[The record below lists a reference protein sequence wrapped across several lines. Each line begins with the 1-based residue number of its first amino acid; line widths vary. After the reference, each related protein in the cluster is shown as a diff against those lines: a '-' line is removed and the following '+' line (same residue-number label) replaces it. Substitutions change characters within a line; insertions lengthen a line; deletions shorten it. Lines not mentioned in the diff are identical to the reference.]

1 MRELVDLYF
10 KDNTIV
16 THHIESFNDFVCAPD
31 NPNSRMQR
39 IVDDI
44 RVPTDDAIRGIIK
57 LDPERNKQRG
67 KELVISTDDSP
78 VKILLIPT
86 DEELMIATDTAA
98 LLK

>member
-39 IVDDI
+39 ITRI
-44 RVPTDDAIRGIIK
+44 TG
-57 LDPERNKQRG
+57 
-67 KELVISTDDSP
+67 DSENN
-78 VKILLIPT
+78 L
-86 DEELMIATDTAA
+86 
-98 LLK
+98 